1 MKKYIIL
8 SIIVLFTTASMIFTS
23 CDPESKNPTTGDV
36 SVNLVPMSGE
46 TVDVSGMNVELHY
59 TATYDDLYMQLYSSG
74 YAASASVQIK
84 DILPGTYYL
93 VAWTDNDGSS
103 DFSTGDYFGFQPGA
117 INIAAGDELTY
128 TIEVY
133 VVD

>member
-8 SIIVLFTTASMIFTS
+8 SIIVLFATASMIFTS
-23 CDPESKNPTTGDV
+23 CDNEEDPTTGNTSV
-36 SVNLVPMSGE
+36 SLVPMSGE
-46 TVDVSGMNVELHY
+46 SVDVSGMTVELHY
-59 TATYDDLYMQLYSSG
+59 TATYDDLYMQLYSVG
-74 YAASASVQIK
+74 YAASASVEMQ

-103 DFSTGDYFGFQPGA
+103 DFSTGDYFGFHPGA
-117 INIAAGDELTY
+117 INIAAGDELAY

>member
-1 MKKYIIL
+1 MKKHIIL
-8 SIIVLFTTASMIFTS
+8 SIIVLFATASMIFTS
-23 CDPESKNPTTGDV
+23 CDTEEDPTTGNT
-36 SVNLVPMSGE
+36 SISLVPMSGE
-46 TVDVSGMNVELHY
+46 SVDVNGMNVELH
-59 TATYDDLYMQLYSSG
+59 TSATYDALYMQLFSSG
-74 YAASASVQIK
+74 YAASASVEMK

-117 INIAAGDELTY
+117 INVAAGDNLSY